1 MAASGEG
8 YYDQG
13 RSTTRPPLFKGTNF
27 SYWKNC
33 MQMFIKIE
41 DYKLW
46 NIITKGPYVPMR
58 TIDEKTVKKT
68 EEQYTQE
75 DFIRL
80 SKNCKAMHAN
90 QYNRIVHMNQLKISR
105 TSWS

>member
-27 SYWKNC
+27 SYWKIL

-41 DYKLW
+41 DYELW
-46 NIITKGPYVPMR
+46 NIITEGSYVPMT
-58 TIDEKTVKKT
+58 TIDRNGQEK
-68 EEQYTQE
+68 
-75 DFIRL
+75 
-80 SKNCKAMHAN
+80 
-90 QYNRIVHMNQLKISR
+90 
-105 TSWS
+105 